1 MWLRIWTNNNVWKDH
16 PVPEAFEILKY
27 YIRHN
32 YMEQTSNF
40 PLSKRCI
47 QTAMAEVSLYGDKS
61 VASRRCIRTVPKL
74 KHQNEV
80 INLWQASRMERIM
93 FHNTKLLNYEIRNQ
107 KLNEDK
113 SYIMRMSQ
121 ADLVTYCNIIANSTA
136 YSEILEE
143 E

>member
-74 KHQNEV
+74 KYQYTV
-80 INLWQASRMERIM
+80 INPWQADGVSGQYQ
-93 FHNTKLLNYEIRNQ
+93 N
-107 KLNEDK
+107 
-113 SYIMRMSQ
+113 
-121 ADLVTYCNIIANSTA
+121 
-136 YSEILEE
+136 
-143 E
+143 